1 MKTLKEHIEDLEQIN
16 EFYED
21 TVIREAIEFIKS
33 QGRDLLHIQDN
44 VCLQQ
49 GLLITELKAQLKQLT
64 V

>member
-1 MKTLKEHIEDLEQIN
+1 MKKLKEHIEDLEQIN

-33 QGRDLLHIQDN
+33 QGRDLHTQDN

-49 GLLITELKAQLKQLT
+49 GLLITDLKAKLKQLT